1 MTNPLA
7 DIRNLTFIDFE
18 TRALPGASSSD
29 ANLKTAGTY
38 RYVKNAYGIILTG
51 CEADAPVW
59 SRAVEDFNGGA
70 LRWRDMPHSLHAF
83 HERVMAGTAW
93 YAAFNAGFDREVWN
107 EATYDF
113 PRVEPEHFIDIMA
126 QATASNL
133 PPALE
138 GASRAI
144 SRHGKQQDGKRLISM
159 FCGLTEWSPQTH
171 PEDWERFV
179 SYAVQDT
186 AELREVY
193 RHTRPLSVSEWED
206 YWVSERINRRGV
218 SIDLPFVTRAA
229 AVAEADSVRSNKL
242 ISAMTGGKITTLTQ
256 AARIAEWVYDR
267 IEHSEAR
274 ELLVSEW
281 NEDAEDDLVVGKLSL
296 ERQRVASVLAFY
308 AHLDETEGLTDT
320 EVQIV
325 DMLTLREFGAST
337 SPFKFAKMLRQHD
350 DGKLKGQ
357 YVFNGAAQTGRFSS
371 KGVQIHNLIRASLE
385 RLEVPAIEM
394 IYELEV

>member
-1 MTNPLA
+1 MNALA

-18 TRALPGASSSD
+18 TRALPGASISD

-51 CEADAPVW
+51 GEAEAPVW
-59 SRAVEDFNGGA
+59 SREVEDFNGGA
-70 LRWRDMPHSLHAF
+70 LLWRDMPDSLHRAYDL
-83 HERVMAGTAW
+83 AGEGKHW
-93 YAAFNAGFDREVWN
+93 FAAFNAGFDRAVWN

-113 PRVEPEHFIDIMA
+113 PKLEVEMVVDIMA

-144 SRHGKQQDGKRLISM
+144 GRHGKQQDGKRLIAM
-159 FCGLTEWSPQTH
+159 FCGLTDWTPQTH
-171 PEDWERFV
+171 PDDWDRFV

-193 RHTRPLSVSEWED
+193 RHTRPLSASEWED
-206 YWVSERINRRGV
+206 YWVSERINQRGV

-229 AVAEADSVRSNKL
+229 AVAEADSARSDRL
-242 ISAMTGGKITTLTQ
+242 VSAMTGSKITTLTQ

-296 ERQRVASVLAFY
+296 ERHRVASVLAFY
-308 AHLDETEGLTDT
+308 AHLDATEGLTNT

-337 SPFKFAKMLRQHD
+337 SPFKFAKMLKQHD
-350 DGKLKGQ
+350 EGRLKGQ

-371 KGVQIHNLIRASLE
+371 KGVQIHNLIRASLG

-394 IYELEV
+394 INELEV